1 MFKFKLQRQWACSP
15 LVTHASNNL
24 GRITGIRLP
33 FDRVLFDSPL

>member
-15 LVTHASNNL
+15 LVAHASNNL